1 MESFFEGIPEKYHG
15 ELKIAI
21 DAVNETNELLRQVKK
36 RFGTND
42 LLELTEKT
50 GEECDGIVVTHEAID
65 ELEKL
70 ILLHESR
77 RQACQAIL
85 DGVARSR

>member
-15 ELKIAI
+15 ELQTAI

-36 RFGTND
+36 RFGTNV
-42 LLELTEKT
+42 LSELIEKE
-50 GEECDGIVVTHEAID
+50 GEEFEEITVTREAID

-70 ILLHESR
+70 ISLHESR
-77 RQACQAIL
+77 RQVCQTIL
-85 DGVARSR
+85 NRIAKSG